1 VYDRKVDDIDV
12 NMSVEIFYYWLEL
25 LPSIS
30 SHHVR
35 ELLVVVLGVLAVL
48 LVLLESSV
56 DELGEVLRN
65 TLARCLIVL
74 LECLEENLQEYPSQ

>member
-1 VYDRKVDDIDV
+1 VHDRKFVDINV

-30 SHHVR
+30 SHHVH

-48 LVLLESSV
+48 LVLLESGI
-56 DELGEVLRN
+56 DELGEVL
-65 TLARCLIVL
+65 
-74 LECLEENLQEYPSQ
+74 